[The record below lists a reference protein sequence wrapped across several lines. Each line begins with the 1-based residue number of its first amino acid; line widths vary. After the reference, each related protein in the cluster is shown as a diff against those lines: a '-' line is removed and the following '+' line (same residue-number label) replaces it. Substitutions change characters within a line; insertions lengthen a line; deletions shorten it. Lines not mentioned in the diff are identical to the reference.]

1 MSGSGKRP
9 QRECSEV
16 LFSYGISHCH
26 GLGVTKTWLRIITEN
41 FSLVFNQLSLE
52 AEQGNFVKESNKISL
67 WCNLFKIGGR

>member
-9 QRECSEV
+9 QRECSKV
-16 LFSYGISHCH
+16 LSHCH